1 MSVFNSLY
9 PDSFTV
15 SKELFQGVLDAS
27 SDLMSVN
34 RVEDGLC
41 LAVNSVW
48 LSVLSFERE
57 EAIGKTAEE
66 LAVWTKP
73 GLRSSIMQR
82 LRAERVIENM
92 DAVLRG
98 KDGRLHDCLASMRML
113 QVGGE
118 DLLLFSAQEM
128 QSDHRVEQAAR
139 TSRALLIDALES
151 INEGFVLYGADGHL
165 IICNSKFKEF
175 YGYSDEEAA
184 PGVHRRDL
192 GVLDIKRNAVVM
204 EEYSEQEYVNRRED
218 LEQGPPK
225 SFVVK
230 LRDGRALLL
239 SDRKT
244 DSGGIVSIQSDITEL
259 KNAEA
264 ALSAAKDEALTA
276 NRAKSEFLAHMSHEL
291 RTPLNSILGFTQV
304 MKEEV
309 FGPLGHAK
317 YLDYAMSVNQ
327 SGQHLLALINDILD
341 ISKIESGEVTL
352 EEAVFDLRET
362 VDACIRMVTGQTG
375 EPETRIAFNA
385 SENARFFKGDERIIK
400 QVVLNL
406 LSNAMKFTP
415 SGKSIMVTIGLNE
428 DAGIVV
434 EVADRGCGIA
444 SEDIEKVLEPFGQV
458 RSGAH
463 QSHAGTGLGLSLS
476 KMLTEL
482 HGGGLSIES
491 KLGEGTTVRLSFP
504 LGRTVA
510 S

>member
-1 MSVFNSLY
+1 MVIFNPLS
-9 PDSFTV
+9 PDSFTA
-15 SKELFQGVLDAS
+15 SKELFQAVLDAS

-41 LAVNSVW
+41 VAVNSVW
-48 LSVLSFERE
+48 LNVLSFERDE
-57 EAIGKTAEE
+57 VIGKTAEE

-73 GLRSSIMQR
+73 GLRSSIVER
-82 LRAERVIENM
+82 LRADGVIESM

-98 KDGRLHDCLASMRML
+98 KDGRLHDCLASMRIL
-113 QVGGE
+113 NIEGE

-128 QSDHRVEQAAR
+128 RSDHRIEQVAR

-165 IICNSKFKEF
+165 IVCNSKFKEF
-175 YGYSDEEAA
+175 YGYSDEEAS
-184 PGVHRRDL
+184 PGVHRREL
-192 GVLDIKRNAVVM
+192 GVLDIKRNAVIM
-204 EEYSEQEYVNRRED
+204 EEYSEHEYVNRRED

-225 SFVVK
+225 AFVVK
-230 LRDGRALLL
+230 LKDGRVLLL

-309 FGPLGHAK
+309 FGALGHAK

-352 EEAVFDLRET
+352 EDAVFDLHET
-362 VDACIRMVTGQTG
+362 VGACIKMVTGQTG
-375 EPETRIAFNA
+375 EPETRIAFKT
-385 SENARFFKGDERIIK
+385 SEDARFFRGDERIVK
-400 QVVLNL
+400 QIVLNL

-415 SGKSIMVTIGLNE
+415 SDKSIQVTIVLNR

-444 SEDIEKVLEPFGQV
+444 SDDIEKVLEPFGQV
-458 RSGAH
+458 RTGAH

-482 HGGGLSIES
+482 HGGALSVKS
-491 KLGEGTTVRLSFP
+491 DLGEGTIVRLSFP
-504 LGRTVA
+504 LERTVA
-510 S
+510 G